1 MRTAVTLLFAA
12 LLLAACDRGG
22 PDAGKEA
29 ATTQL
34 SPEIT
39 ADDIARHVQVLAS
52 DGFEGR
58 APASEGE
65 KKTLAYLTAQFEA
78 MGLAP
83 GNGTSY
89 LQEVPLVAITADP
102 KTARARFAK
111 GDDVRD
117 LAYLDEMMI
126 WTKRV
131 RESVDVANSDVVF
144 VGYGINAPE
153 YGWNDYADVDVHGKT
168 VLMFVNDP
176 GFATGDPALFNG
188 KAMTYYGRWTY
199 KYEEA
204 ARQGAA
210 AAIIIHETEPAAYP
224 WDVVSG
230 SWSGAQFDLE
240 RKDGNADRVAIEGW
254 VQESIARELLAKA
267 GLTLEEA
274 HRAALERGFKAQPLG
289 LTFAAHVDN
298 AIAHSRSHNVAAIL
312 RGSERP
318 DEAILYMAH
327 WDHLGRGPAD
337 ASGDDIYNGAL
348 DNATG
353 VAGLL
358 EIAQKFAAAPER
370 PQRSVLFLAVTA
382 EEQGLLGS
390 AYYAAHPLIP
400 PEKTVAAINM
410 DGLNIL
416 GPMDDITV
424 IGWGQNSLQDM
435 LAEAAAA
442 QGRTIAAEPTPEH
455 GYFYRSD
462 HFSLAKIGIPVLY
475 TDSGVMSREH
485 GRNWALEQREKY
497 ITEAYHKP
505 ADEYSPDWDLR
516 GAVDD
521 LELFYAVGARLANSD
536 IWPEWAPDSE
546 FRAARVAS
554 RGADGGN

>member
-210 AAIIIHETEPAAYP
+210 AAIIIHETAPAAYP

-230 SWSGAQFDLE
+230 RSSIS
-240 RKDGNADRVAIEGW
+240 NARTAMRIV
-254 VQESIARELLAKA
+254 SPSRA
-267 GLTLEEA
+267 GFR
-274 HRAALERGFKAQPLG
+274 RASPASFWPRRG
-289 LTFAAHVDN
+289 
-298 AIAHSRSHNVAAIL
+298 
-312 RGSERP
+312 
-318 DEAILYMAH
+318 
-327 WDHLGRGPAD
+327 
-337 ASGDDIYNGAL
+337 
-348 DNATG
+348 
-353 VAGLL
+353 
-358 EIAQKFAAAPER
+358 
-370 PQRSVLFLAVTA
+370 
-382 EEQGLLGS
+382 
-390 AYYAAHPLIP
+390 
-400 PEKTVAAINM
+400 
-410 DGLNIL
+410 
-416 GPMDDITV
+416 
-424 IGWGQNSLQDM
+424 
-435 LAEAAAA
+435 
-442 QGRTIAAEPTPEH
+442 
-455 GYFYRSD
+455 
-462 HFSLAKIGIPVLY
+462 
-475 TDSGVMSREH
+475 
-485 GRNWALEQREKY
+485 
-497 ITEAYHKP
+497 
-505 ADEYSPDWDLR
+505 
-516 GAVDD
+516 
-521 LELFYAVGARLANSD
+521 
-536 IWPEWAPDSE
+536 
-546 FRAARVAS
+546 
-554 RGADGGN
+554 

>member
-1 MRTAVTLLFAA
+1 M
-12 LLLAACDRGG
+12 
-22 PDAGKEA
+22 
-29 ATTQL
+29 
-34 SPEIT
+34 
-39 ADDIARHVQVLAS
+39 
-52 DGFEGR
+52 
-58 APASEGE
+58 
-65 KKTLAYLTAQFEA
+65 
-78 MGLAP
+78 
-83 GNGTSY
+83 
-89 LQEVPLVAITADP
+89 
-102 KTARARFAK
+102 
-111 GDDVRD
+111 
-117 LAYLDEMMI
+117 
-126 WTKRV
+126 
-131 RESVDVANSDVVF
+131 
-144 VGYGINAPE
+144 
-153 YGWNDYADVDVHGKT
+153 
-168 VLMFVNDP
+168 
-176 GFATGDPALFNG
+176 
-188 KAMTYYGRWTY
+188 
-199 KYEEA
+199 
-204 ARQGAA
+204 
-210 AAIIIHETEPAAYP
+210 
-224 WDVVSG
+224 
-230 SWSGAQFDLE
+230 
-240 RKDGNADRVAIEGW
+240 
-254 VQESIARELLAKA
+254 
-267 GLTLEEA
+267 
-274 HRAALERGFKAQPLG
+274 
-289 LTFAAHVDN
+289 
-298 AIAHSRSHNVAAIL
+298 AAIL

-485 GRNWALEQREKY
+485 GRDWALEQREKY